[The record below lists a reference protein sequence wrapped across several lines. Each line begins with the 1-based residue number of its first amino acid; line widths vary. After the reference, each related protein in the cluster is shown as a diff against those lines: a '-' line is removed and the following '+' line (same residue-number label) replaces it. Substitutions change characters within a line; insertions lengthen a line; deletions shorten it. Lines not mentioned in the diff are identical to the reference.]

1 MGIGGGGKFNPF
13 QPIELLRQPGP
24 PPFRQTVGPMKQGLV
39 YHVHSQ
45 TPTAPVRETNTEAPA
60 SPGPR
65 HPDAASQSWAG
76 SSQSWA
82 GSCLPGLLPVPK
94 VPCCMAGN
102 SLCRRGEGIHCVT
115 ESGRGRGGG
124 EQDSGKNKCPGS
136 GDLSL
141 CTSGP
146 RPSKPSASPALA
158 WEPLLS
164 SAPGVRLL
172 PPLRTPFPHV
182 WEEAPSAGLAPG
194 PSAHTGHPG
203 GSAGALGCLGL
214 SPSSTLYQLC
224 DPGQVTSPASVSSLE
239 NEDSSS
245 YFTGSSPP
253 PHVK

>member
-124 EQDSGKNKCPGS
+124 RAGLREKQMPWFGRPEPLHERSPAQQAFRQPRLGLGAPAFLRTWGQAAPSSAHPLPARLGGGPFCRARPGP
-136 GDLSL
+136 L
-141 CTSGP
+141 CTHWAPWRVCGGLRLSGFESQLHP
-146 RPSKPSASPALA
+146 VSA
-158 WEPLLS
+158 
-164 SAPGVRLL
+164 V
-172 PPLRTPFPHV
+172 
-182 WEEAPSAGLAPG
+182 
-194 PSAHTGHPG
+194 
-203 GSAGALGCLGL
+203 
-214 SPSSTLYQLC
+214 
-224 DPGQVTSPASVSSLE
+224 
-239 NEDSSS
+239 
-245 YFTGSSPP
+245 
-253 PHVK
+253 